1 MLDEISNKY
10 NQIIREMYDRMAA
23 DFLKRYTI
31 AITQISIEMK
41 GHDPLGEE
49 YQGAIRKVFSQ
60 YTQELAD
67 ICINLVLTSA
77 EVAHEKANGT
87 FKPLTEADFDTLID
101 EMFGDEPET
110 VETATSSKD
119 VGKLLN

>member
-87 FKPLTEADFDTLID
+87 YKTINEGDFDKESD
-101 EMFGDEPET
+101 
-110 VETATSSKD
+110 
-119 VGKLLN
+119 KLCED